1 MPAVRSTSPRYA
13 DDDASAVMVGFTAA
27 LEEPSMPPTPAVPSP
42 RPRQLVVVARG
53 ETGLHRYL
61 STALAR
67 DPHTVVVVD
76 RRDTAAG
83 APPKGIERRQPV
95 TFRRDLSVHLVIV
108 VREERTFTPR
118 GEAMNNGEVEIASDR
133 ERVER
138 WVEDSQYVI
147 GRLIPGLLEDRDRW
161 RTKTEAAEQEIDRLR
176 AEIGAMRREIA
187 EREAEKQYVRAE
199 QAAMADAFT
208 KAMDH
213 MAQMQQPLH
222 EVLSR
227 LQSLQPAMVEAN
239 GR

>member
-1 MPAVRSTSPRYA
+1 
-13 DDDASAVMVGFTAA
+13 
-27 LEEPSMPPTPAVPSP
+27 MPPVPATPAVPSP
-42 RPRQLVVVARG
+42 ARQLVVVARG

-67 DPHTVVVVD
+67 DPHTVVLVD
-76 RRDTAAG
+76 RRATAAG
-83 APPKGIERRQPV
+83 APPHGSERRKPV

-108 VREERTFTPR
+108 VREERTSTPR
-118 GEAMNNGEVEIASDR
+118 KRGPMNNGEVEIGSDR

-176 AEIGAMRREIA
+176 AEIGAMRREIT

-199 QAAMADAFT
+199 QAAMADAFN

-213 MAQMQQPLH
+213 IAQMQQPLH

-227 LQSLQPAMVEAN
+227 LQSLQPGLVEAN